1 MMENQTKTQSIA
13 EKNKALQHEVR
24 EKVSTMFTAAFGLV
38 AALAWN
44 QFVQAL
50 LEKILPKGDGL
61 FGLLI
66 YAVIVTV
73 VAVLVTKSLA
83 RSSANDSAEV
93 AENRGREHRS

>member
-1 MMENQTKTQSIA
+1 MENTPITLSA
-13 EKNKALQHEVR
+13 EEKKKAIQLEVR
-24 EKVSTMFTAAFGLV
+24 EKVATMFSAAFGLV

-61 FGLLI
+61 FGLLT

-73 VAVLVTKSLA
+73 VAVVVTRSMA
-83 RSSANDSAEV
+83 RSSTPASA
-93 AENRGREHRS
+93 